1 MEEQSESDRDMSD
14 DNDGEDDD
22 NDDAADNDDDDDDDT
37 SDTDSEASD
46 ADESVW
52 DPLVEEAKD
61 LHRNDYDELVQEFVN
76 DGLDEDEAKNKAY
89 HRILPVLQR
98 EARHLYLE
106 KLKWIRELRQ
116 DPIHQKVMETK
127 KRFREE
133 DGFDGEEA
141 LEAAVKKRKFLLNR
155 IFEDDAGYHD
165 NNDEGSDEEH
175 Y

>member
-22 NDDAADNDDDDDDDT
+22 DGHDDDDDDI

-46 ADESVW
+46 AEESVW
-52 DPLVEEAKD
+52 DPLVEEAKE
-61 LHRNDYDELVQEFVN
+61 LHGNDYDQLVQAFVN
-76 DGLDEDEAKNKAY
+76 DGLDEDEAKSQAY
-89 HRILPVLQR
+89 HRRLLSVLKR
-98 EARHLYLE
+98 EARRLFLE
-106 KLKWIRELRQ
+106 KLKWIREFRQ

-141 LEAAVKKRKFLLNR
+141 LEASVKKRKFLLNR
-155 IFEDDAGYHD
+155 IFDDDAGYHD
-165 NNDEGSDEEH
+165 NNDEGSYEGH

>member
-22 NDDAADNDDDDDDDT
+22 DGHDDDDDDI

-46 ADESVW
+46 AEESVW
-52 DPLVEEAKD
+52 DPLVEEAKE
-61 LHRNDYDELVQEFVN
+61 LHCNDYDELVQEFVS
-76 DGLDEDEAKNKAY
+76 DGLDQEEAENKAY

-106 KLKWIRELRQ
+106 KRKWIRELRQ

-141 LEAAVKKRKFLLNR
+141 LEASVKKRKFLLNR
-155 IFEDDAGYHD
+155 IFDDDAGYHD
-165 NNDEGSDEEH
+165 NNDEGSYEGH